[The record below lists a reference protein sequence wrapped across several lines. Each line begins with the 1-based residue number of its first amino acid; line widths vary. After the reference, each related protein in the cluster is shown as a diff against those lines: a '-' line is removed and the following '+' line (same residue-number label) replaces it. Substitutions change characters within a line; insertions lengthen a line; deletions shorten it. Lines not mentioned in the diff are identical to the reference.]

1 MYPYNQQLS
10 QLMLQQAIPQAT
22 KQEVIKVNGKNGANA
37 FQLAPDSSALLLD
50 TSAPLVWL
58 VQTDGAGYKTL
69 LRQPLKRQACLY
81 SSGLSNAWKN
91 AVLFWKT
98 AVRYLDLKM

>member
-10 QLMLQQAIPQAT
+10 QLMLQQAIPQVT

-50 TSAPLVWL
+50 TRALRIHIMSF
-58 VQTDGAGYKTL
+58 L
-69 LRQPLKRQACLY
+69 LPRWNTFLCY
-81 SSGLSNAWKN
+81 M
-91 AVLFWKT
+91 
-98 AVRYLDLKM
+98 KMLRTS